1 MDKLGAMNAFAK
13 VVALGNF
20 AEAARALGSTRSA
33 ASKTVMEL
41 EHVLG
46 VRLLDRT
53 TRRVRTTEAGL
64 AYYERCLDILAR
76 VEETEMQV
84 SRLQGEPKGVL
95 KLNGPTSFG
104 ALYLGPAV
112 ADFMAAYPELKIE
125 LTLTD
130 RFIDPIEEGV
140 DVTIRIA
147 ELPNSSLIAR
157 KLAPARRVFVSSP
170 AYVARH
176 GAPEAPE
183 DLARHPCLTYGHTT
197 TLQRWRIVRDGEAV
211 MRPDPFRPLL
221 EQRRHSAGGGA
232 RRTGRRDPADIP
244 CRSGHRDRLARDRA
258 RPLSAA
264 RTGSARAVC
273 LEPLSGCQ
281 DPRFRRLPCQALWRR
296 ADMGPL
302 PTSETA
308 VNPRSVNRPRAHL

>member
-13 VVALGNF
+13 VVALGSF
-20 AEAARALGSTRSA
+20 AEAARTLGSTRSA
-33 ASKTVMEL
+33 VSKTVMEL

-64 AYYERCLDILAR
+64 AYYERCVDILAR

-84 SRLQGEPKGVL
+84 SSLQAEPKGVL
-95 KLNGPTSFG
+95 KVNGPTSFG

-125 LTLTD
+125 LTVTD

-147 ELPNSSLIAR
+147 ELTNSSLIAR
-157 KLAPARRVFVSSP
+157 KLAPARRAFVASP
-170 AYVARH
+170 SYVARN

-183 DLARHPCLTYGHTT
+183 DLARHACLTYGHTT
-197 TLQRWRIVRDGEAV
+197 TLQRWRIVRNGEAV
-211 MRPDPFRPLL
+211 MVPI
-221 EQRRHSAGGGA
+221 HSVLCSNNGDVLRSAALSGP
-232 RRTGRRDPADIP
+232 GRRDPADIP
-244 CRSGHRDRLARDRA
+244 RRSGHRGRPARDRA

-264 RTGSARAVC
+264 RIGSAR
-273 LEPLSGCQ
+273 PST
-281 DPRFRRLPCQALWRR
+281 PR
-296 ADMGPL
+296 
-302 PTSETA
+302 TA
-308 VNPRSVNRPRAHL
+308 ISQPRSALSSTSL